1 MVTQIQLGN
10 IFSQNGRRVV
20 TGGASGFDVEGLI
33 KGIIDARRQPAVV
46 LEKNM
51 ESNTKVAEAF
61 GEMRTALSNFRDAA
75 NFLRKP
81 PGVANASDNIFEYR
95 SSSLSATNGATAGNF
110 LSVITK
116 PGAKVTDY
124 QIEVKQLATSNVNVT
139 NTIAV
144 ADLDTA
150 VVGVGAGFALQA
162 GALSLGAG
170 GTTVSLS
177 AGDSLAQVVSKI
189 NAAKGISGVEADT
202 IKIADGQYRLSLKTV
217 KTGAAQ
223 NYSLAASPTFSNI
236 GFAITQ
242 SSQDSIINL
251 DGTDIQRSSNSFEDV
266 VKGVAFTLKQVTPVG
281 TKVTAKVEADL
292 EIARTGIVNFVNAYN
307 EFRLFSAR
315 QTELGSDGKPLK
327 DSVLASNSTLS
338 LVNSRVSGEIASVV
352 NGILSSSDPDRLA
365 DIGIKFSDFPG
376 DDETPFTRNILTID
390 EDALKEALQT
400 NFDGVRK
407 VFEFDYSANNSNFQI
422 FTRTNDLSI
431 SNFTVNITGTTY
443 NATYTDSLG
452 ATQTI
457 ALDGEVASSGSG
469 VVLKGKSG
477 TPLSGLS
484 MIYGVNGDA
493 SINVNISQGLGD
505 RLYNSLDDILKDDTG
520 VLDIELSAMASKE
533 ERAKT
538 RISTIDQQLERYRE
552 QLLSQ
557 FSALERA
564 LNSANRLLQTLD
576 AQSNANSNA

>member
-33 KGIIDARRQPAVV
+33 KGIIEARRQPAVT
-46 LEKNM
+46 LEKNI

-61 GEMRTALSNFRDAA
+61 GEMRTKLNNFRDAA
-75 NFLRKP
+75 NFLRRP

-95 SSSLSATNGATAGNF
+95 TSSLSATNGADAGNF

-124 QIEVKQLATSNVNVT
+124 QIEVKQLATSNVHVT
-139 NTIAV
+139 NTINV

-162 GALSLGAG
+162 GALSLGAS
-170 GTTVSLS
+170 GTTVNLN
-177 AGDSLAQVVSKI
+177 AGDSLAQVVAKI
-189 NAAKGISGVEADT
+189 NAAKGASGVEADT
-202 IKIADGQYRLSLKTV
+202 IKIADGQYRLSLKTI
-217 KTGAAQ
+217 KTGASQ
-223 NYSLAASPTFSNI
+223 EYSLAASPIFSNI
-236 GFAITQ
+236 GFAVTQ
-242 SSQDSIINL
+242 SAQDSIMNL
-251 DGTDIQRSSNSFEDV
+251 DGTDIQRSSNSFDDV
-266 VKGVAFTLKQVTPVG
+266 VKGVAFTLKQVTPIG
-281 TKVTAKVEADL
+281 TKVTTKVEADL

-307 EFRLFSAR
+307 EFRLFSSK
-315 QTELGSDGKPLK
+315 QNKLGSDGRPLE
-327 DSVLASNSTLS
+327 DSVLASNSTLN
-338 LVNSRVSGEIASVV
+338 LVNSRISGEIASVV

-376 DDETPFTRNILTID
+376 DNESPFTRNILTID

-400 NFDGVRK
+400 NFEGVRR
-407 VFEFDYSANNSNFQI
+407 VFEFDYSANDSNFQI
-422 FTRTNDLSI
+422 FTRTNDLSV
-431 SNFTVNITGTTY
+431 SNFTVDIIGTNYT
-443 NATYTDSLG
+443 ATYTDDLG
-452 ATQTI
+452 VVQTV
-457 ALDGEVASSGSG
+457 ALDGEVASGGSG
-469 VVLKGKSG
+469 VVLKGRVG

-484 MIYGVNGDA
+484 MIYGASGDA
-493 SINVNISQGLGD
+493 SIDVNVSQGLGD
-505 RLYNSLDDILKDDTG
+505 RLFNSLDDVLKKDTG
-520 VLDIELSAMASKE
+520 VLDVELSALSSRE

-564 LNSANRLLQTLD
+564 LTSANRLLQTLD
-576 AQSNANSNA
+576 AQANANANR